1 METTIELPDGKQV
14 TLSHEGE
21 LTEEAVR
28 NAVTQLGYDLPAP
41 KSSLARDLLG
51 EGTRIGG
58 AVSGAVVG
66 SRVGGL
72 PGAIIGGLGGAA
84 LAEAPATMI
93 GTRDVSTGEHVANI
107 ALGAFQ
113 PAAREAAL
121 MERIGKGAVTGAALG
136 AGHQMIQSAVDT
148 GGIPSL
154 GEMAPN
160 MAVGGV
166 LGGALEGVLGPRV
179 GDAAK
184 AAALKAQQEAAQAAA
199 LAKTD
204 EGSITA
210 SLDKR
215 KPSSL
220 GQANAQANEIALGGK
235 TAAPTNVP
243 SANPVDAVAAAP
255 AAKATTVEPSEFSL
269 PKELANAKPRY
280 SYGSSQFGVNFDSDL
295 DKALYIIAQKNPSK
309 RDADYLKLV
318 MDHTGLSEP
327 EARRLGAKV
336 RDQIK
341 QIAASDLN
349 AESIDVPD
357 ISGGMIKPKVAP
369 KRVSVEDMDAI
380 DEAAS
385 AQKTEPETIKSAAI
399 KTQDGQI
406 FTGKLHGDAFNA
418 AEDAGAKIGDMPDQ
432 GFITSTGRYV
442 DRKEAMEIA
451 NNASQLKEGAK
462 TTGGLRVEA
471 LEGNESPQGG
481 MPITKPVVEPD
492 LTAQAL
498 EIAQS
503 KPIKE
508 WRADYKAYK
517 DAEAGMTAQ
526 TPGTDEHTA
535 VWRDFE
541 NVRNKYGGMPV
552 PEPPTGRAAKAP
564 KTAVKEPVAPVATAT
579 PAVEQNAPKAAKTPT
594 TPPPVTPPPVKET
607 AKAPEGPEKAVRKG
621 VKDVLASEEPSPEYK
636 RLLSENPEIQYDVHN
651 QGAWKDKAESATD
664 TELRQLIDEAQKPD
678 AKVVYL
684 TELSNR
690 HIAAGRNEE
699 GQRLFVEAQKLGTP
713 AGQTLRSLGIVKSP
727 LTDLAEAEE
736 VVRKAGKTLSKEQ
749 KLKVLEM
756 SSTEIEAK
764 KALNIAEKNAK
775 ENFSKENIATY
786 TEAQKAHAK
795 ASREFDE
802 YTQAIAPRSIPDM
815 MSKIIQGNLD

>member
-66 SRVGGL
+66 SRLGGL

-93 GTRDVSTGEHVANI
+93 GNRDVSTGEHVANI
-107 ALGAFQ
+107 VLGAFQ

-136 AGHQMIQSAVDT
+136 AGHQMTQSAGDT

-481 MPITKPVVEPD
+481 MPIKKPVVEPETPQKTIKVD
-492 LTAQAL
+492 RAEFTYTGKGNDVTVKVPGSIKGSLT
-498 EIAQS
+498 
-503 KPIKE
+503 KE
-508 WRADYKAYK
+508 FNTDTGTIQWRAENGKILQNPDLVSYLNDAYVQ
-517 DAEAGMTAQ
+517 AGKLFRAGGGE
-526 TPGTDEHTA
+526 PGL
-535 VWRDFE
+535 
-541 NVRNKYGGMPV
+541 
-552 PEPPTGRAAKAP
+552 AAKAP
-564 KTAVKEPVAPVATAT
+564 KTAVKEPVAPKATTT
-579 PAVEQNAPKAAKTPT
+579 PVVEQNAPKAAKTPA

-607 AKAPEGPEKAVRKG
+607 AKAPEGPEKAVRKA

-727 LTDLAEAEE
+727 LT
-736 VVRKAGKTLSKEQ
+736 
-749 KLKVLEM
+749 
-756 SSTEIEAK
+756 
-764 KALNIAEKNAK
+764 
-775 ENFSKENIATY
+775 
-786 TEAQKAHAK
+786 
-795 ASREFDE
+795 
-802 YTQAIAPRSIPDM
+802 
-815 MSKIIQGNLD
+815 